1 MRWLKAGSSQGILL
15 SSADSWMC
23 RDEEIRVLISIML
36 SLAVIKLRANVIQ
49 PGGVDAVGLTVDGL
63 DQFFGFEFFEGGKGA
78 VGQQQPFAGVA
89 FNGGD
94 AARRIADVRDSATFG
109 ENV

>member
-1 MRWLKAGSSQGILL
+1 
-15 SSADSWMC
+15 
-23 RDEEIRVLISIML
+23 ML
-36 SLAVIKLRANVIQ
+36 SLAVIKLCANVIQ
-49 PGGVDAVGLTVDGL
+49 PGGVDAIGLAVNGL
-63 DQFFGFEFFEGGKGA
+63 DQFFGFEFFEDGKGA

-94 AARRIADVRDSATFG
+94 AARRIANVRNTATFG

>member
-23 RDEEIRVLISIML
+23 RDEEIRVLIFIMF
-36 SLAVIKLRANVIQ
+36 SLAVIKLCANVIQ
-49 PGGVDAVGLTVDGL
+49 PGGVDAIGLIVDGL
-63 DQFFGFEFFEGGKGA
+63 DHFFGVEFFEDGKGT
-78 VGQQQPFAGVA
+78 VGEQGPFTGVA
-89 FNGGD
+89 FNGSD
-94 AARRIADVRDSATFG
+94 AARRIADVRNTATFD

>member
-1 MRWLKAGSSQGILL
+1 
-15 SSADSWMC
+15 
-23 RDEEIRVLISIML
+23 ML
-36 SLAVIKLRANVIQ
+36 SLAVIKLCANVIQ
-49 PGGVDAVGLTVDGL
+49 PSGVDAVRLTVDGL
-63 DQFFGFEFFEGGKGA
+63 DQFFGFEFFEGGEGA
-78 VGQQQPFAGVA
+78 VGEQQPFAGVA